1 MSKRGRA
8 KSSTVGS
15 RGGHGRTG
23 KGLFGLVCACA
34 LALGA
39 FLGSSASAVAAEAC
53 PNEQLRQENNSL
65 ALPDCRAYEQVS
77 AGDKAGNDAGPINV
91 PNAGNYPP
99 MQLAIQSEDGD
110 SYAYGSMG
118 AFVGAESGWPVSY
131 VARRTGTGWVSTPV
145 SPPTNGKE
153 NASNPQAYSGDLNVA
168 AFTFT
173 RGPGPYGQGPGL
185 YMREPDGSFTWAS
198 PGVTTFITYRGAS
211 ADARHQFFESEAS
224 LLPGVPAPPV
234 GTAHIYEWFDGS
246 MHLVDL
252 LPPGDTIAPKG
263 AVVGAGGTSVGIGT
277 GNTRHAVSRDG
288 SHIFF
293 SSPASTKSTSVE
305 PTQIYVR
312 IDGTHTVQV
321 SASQCT
327 RTAPEPAC
335 SAPAAAS
342 YEDAAANGSKVL
354 FITTQQLVNEDED
367 AVADLYSYDVAEGTL
382 TRLSAGLGGATHVL
396 ASSADA
402 ETVYFT
408 TASDHNLYV
417 YDHGTVR
424 PIAEGS
430 IGSSQCPASYV
441 TPSGSVLA
449 FVTNFPLT
457 PAGGVSGPSGLYRYD
472 TSGAGTLTLVAARGP
487 AGVPSIGNQ
496 GCAGNH
502 PLSDDG
508 SYLAF
513 GTAESLVEAD
523 QNTVSDVYLWHDGG
537 LSLISSGTGEGNV
550 GGANFIG
557 ISPSGRDLD
566 FTSFDR
572 LAPTD
577 RDISQDVYD
586 ARIDGGFAQPGE
598 SPPCAGDA
606 CRGSGSGSPGSPA
619 AGTVGFSGSGN
630 VGGKPTAAITVG
642 AAVKGK
648 VATLRVRVPSAGA
661 ITASGKSVRRAKST
675 MRKAGTA
682 VLRVTLTKG
691 AERALARRA
700 QSAARQRDH
709 LRRTHQL
716 TPKARGRLGRMASL
730 RTSVRVTFAPKDGP
744 RSAKRVVVTFKSPA
758 SNAGGHHASPKRS
771 SGAKGG
777 H

>member
-8 KSSTVGS
+8 MSSTVGS
-15 RGGHGRTG
+15 RDGTGRTG
-23 KGLFGLVCACA
+23 KALFGLVCACV

-53 PNEQLRQENNSL
+53 PNEGLRQENNSL

-77 AGDKAGNDAGPINV
+77 ATDKAGNDAGPVNV

-110 SYAYGSMG
+110 GYAYGSMG

-131 VARRTGTGWVSTPV
+131 VARRTGTGWVSTTV

-153 NASNPQAYSGDLNVA
+153 NASNPQSYSGDLNVA

-198 PGVTTFITYRGAS
+198 PGVTNFITYRGAS
-211 ADARHQFFESEAS
+211 ADASHQVFESEAP
-224 LLPGVPAPPV
+224 LLPGVSAPPV
-234 GTAHIYEWFDGS
+234 GAAHIYEWFDGS

-277 GNTRHAVSRDG
+277 GNTRHAVSQDG
-288 SHIFF
+288 SQIVF
-293 SSPASTKSTSVE
+293 SSPASTKSTSAE
-305 PTQIYVR
+305 PTQVYVR
-312 IDGTHTVQV
+312 IDGTHTVQA

-327 RTAPEPAC
+327 RTAPEPVC
-335 SAPAAAS
+335 SAPAVAS
-342 YEDAAANGSKVL
+342 YEDAATNGSRVL

-402 ETVYFT
+402 EVVYFT
-408 TASDHNLYV
+408 TGSDHKLYE

-424 PIAEGS
+424 LVAEGT
-430 IGSSQCPASYV
+430 IGSSQCPSAVSV
-441 TPSGSVLA
+441 TPRGSVLA

-472 TSGAGTLTLVAARGP
+472 ASGSGTLTLIAARGP
-487 AGVPSIGNQ
+487 AGVPSLGNQ
-496 GCAGNH
+496 GCAGNRA
-502 PLSDDG
+502 LSDDG

-513 GTAESLVEAD
+513 GTAEPLVEGD
-523 QNTVSDVYLWHDGG
+523 QNTLSDVYLWHEGE
-537 LSLISSGTGEGNV
+537 LSLISSGTGEGTV
-550 GGANFIG
+550 GGANFISM
-557 ISPSGRDLD
+557 SPSGRDLD

-572 LAPTD
+572 LVPTD
-577 RDISQDVYD
+577 RDNSQDVYD

-606 CRGSGSGSPGSPA
+606 CRGSTSGSPGSPA
-619 AGTVGFSGSGN
+619 AGTVGFAGAGN
-630 VGGKPTAAITVG
+630 GAGTSTVAIAVR
-642 AAVKGK
+642 ASVKGK

-661 ITASGKSVRRAKST
+661 ITASGPSVRRAKAKA
-675 MRKAGTA
+675 RKAGTT
-682 VLRVTLTKG
+682 VLRVK
-691 AERALARRA
+691 
-700 QSAARQRDH
+700 
-709 LRRTHQL
+709 L
-716 TPKARGRLGRMASL
+716 TPKARSKLARRATL
-730 RTSVRVTFAPKDGP
+730 RTSVRVTFAPKGGP
-744 RSAKRVVVTFKSPA
+744 RSVKRVTVTFKSSA
-758 SNAGGHHASPKRS
+758 R
-771 SGAKGG
+771 KGG